1 MSNDKRKSD
10 RETHD
15 KAIGKKHQSTGWIK
29 KISIVFLSCVLA
41 LTLATPMLHAEDL
54 EIGPAIVGQPVRAVK
69 PPIVNIVSIGDKT
82 VSGKLTIGA
91 GQRKSRKDGHYSIH
105 EK

>member
-15 KAIGKKHQSTGWIK
+15 KAIGKEHRSTGWIK

-54 EIGPAIVGQPVRAVK
+54 
-69 PPIVNIVSIGDKT
+69 
-82 VSGKLTIGA
+82 
-91 GQRKSRKDGHYSIH
+91 
-105 EK
+105 

>member
-15 KAIGKKHQSTGWIK
+15 KAIGKEHRSTGWIK

-54 EIGPAIVGQPVRAVK
+54 EIGPEIIGQPVRAVK
-69 PPIVNIVSIGDKT
+69 PPIVNIVS
-82 VSGKLTIGA
+82 VSYTHLTLPTTF
-91 GQRKSRKDGHYSIH
+91 
-105 EK
+105 

>member
-10 RETHD
+10 RDPHD
-15 KAIGKKHQSTGWIK
+15 RAIGKKHQSTGWIK

-54 EIGPAIVGQPVRAVK
+54 QIGPAIGGGRLRVLLYRRRPLKKSFTMPQRFLAVEYTEG
-69 PPIVNIVSIGDKT
+69 NLMERQLEG
-82 VSGKLTIGA
+82 L
-91 GQRKSRKDGHYSIH
+91 YM
-105 EK
+105 